1 MIIYEDPLDSLLVR
15 YRYRKRRPLRRNR
28 YVGSIADDNP
38 AASLTGMNN
47 ASKEV
52 GQPNLSSLDAWGY
65 VFHVSSQSIAVG
77 APLNFSNN
85 GPLMGINHEPGTS
98 NIQVAAAGTYSISFG
113 IYTAQNNPQD
123 WAVVVN
129 GMVRSR
135 FNSAGQTIHGT
146 TLLTLN
152 ANDGVTIRN
161 VNTLPSPATLRQGPF
176 TTAYVLIMK
185 VD

>member
-1 MIIYEDPLDSLLVR
+1 MIIYEDPLDSFLVR
-15 YRYRKRRPLRRNR
+15 YRLRKRRPRRR
-28 YVGSIADDNP
+28 YVGSVADDTP
-38 AASLTGMNN
+38 ADSLTGLSN
-47 ASKEV
+47 ALNDA
-52 GQPNLSSLDAWGY
+52 GQPNLASLDAWGY
-65 VFHVSSQSIAVG
+65 VFHVSNQTIAIG
-77 APLNFSNN
+77 APVNFSNN
-85 GPLMGINHEPGTS
+85 GPLMGISHEPGTS

-129 GMVRSR
+129 GIVRSR
-135 FNSAGQTIHGT
+135 FNSAGQSIHGS